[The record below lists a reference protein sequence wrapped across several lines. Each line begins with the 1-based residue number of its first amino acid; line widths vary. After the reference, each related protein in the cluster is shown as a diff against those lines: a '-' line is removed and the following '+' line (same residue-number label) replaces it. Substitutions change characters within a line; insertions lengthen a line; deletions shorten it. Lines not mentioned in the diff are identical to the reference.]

1 MTVITEERLAERLSE
16 LELQPYREEHKVL
29 TELRT
34 LRARNLVLEE
44 KLRDA
49 EAALELAKYS
59 TRHGNMFR
67 GRL

>member
-1 MTVITEERLAERLSE
+1 MTVITEERLAERLRE

-49 EAALELAKYS
+49 EAALDRAKYP
-59 TRHGNMFR
+59 TTHRNMFR
-67 GRL
+67 GRI